1 MILLQKAKA
10 RIFADVINGKV
21 YKAGGLLPHEEDA
34 RDLNLGIFGLGTYK
48 TKQDDLIIKTLS
60 IKDQAPFNTCA
71 WNAITVQKEMDEQK
85 ILSVEKL
92 VEKGKQLGLL
102 SGDGFSSL
110 RDNQDIV
117 RKFGIPE
124 DVYSSPRTYSW
135 SEYSRYK
142 WNAEIE
148 ANAFSHRS
156 ASYWNT
162 KSKNDVLK
170 FLDQGK
176 VFQTGMEWYT
186 GMNQSGG
193 FGSNGRYIIEKLK
206 GTFVGGHAFVC
217 IGYVKNYAGYGLC
230 LVFQNSFGPNW
241 GDRSLFYMPIDFAM
255 ERCYTFY
262 AQLDIEVDV
271 GRFIQKYEGQYV
283 KAKDERI
290 NGQLVRRPAIYRIK
304 DGNKEAFSTMNT
316 FFAFGGARLGYKLVE
331 GEEALQLQ
339 NVPDGTVLEMFHS
352 PYWQIIKN
360 LTTDIP
366 ALVKEV
372 NQAMEFEKN
381 FQ

>member
-241 GDRSLFYMPIDFAM
+241 GDRSLFYMPIDFAT

-271 GRFIQKYEGQYV
+271 GRFLTKYEGKFV
-283 KAKDERI
+283 KAKT
-290 NGQLVRRPAIYRIK
+290 GPAIYMIK
-304 DGNKEAFSTMNT
+304 DGAKCAFPDMTT
-316 FFAFGGARLGYKLVE
+316 YFAWGGARKGYDLIVDNSE
-331 GEEALQLQ
+331 IEQLSQ
-339 NVPDGTVLEMFHS
+339 VPDGGILEIQYS
-352 PYWQIIKN
+352 PFWPMIRN
-360 LTTDIP
+360 LTGNVNELVRVVNE
-366 ALVKEV
+366 AL
-372 NQAMEFEKN
+372 EFEKN
-381 FQ
+381 FSTN